1 MGGKIKKVVYDPLQE
16 LIAYYSNKKESES
29 EKKEKVHQTIEEKLK
44 SRIIDGEKIGLQED
58 LDEALKKYSPLE
70 IINNILLEGMK
81 VVGELFGSG
90 QMQLP
95 FVLQSAEVMKS
106 AVSYLEQFMEKKSD
120 ESKGKIVLATV
131 KGDVHDIGKNLVDII
146 LTNNGYTVYNLGIKC
161 PIEKMIEEYEK
172 QRADAIGMSGL
183 LVKSTLIMKE
193 NLEVLNERN
202 LKIPVVVGGAAL
214 TRRFV
219 EQDLKKTY
227 KGIVEYAED
236 AFDGLRFMEKIKS
249 LKNESHQITMDE
261 PMTEEES
268 REELLDSLVGSDA
281 KLVDYDE
288 EKAFQKSSVAI
299 LEEIPSPPFWG
310 VKIVEDIDLD
320 EVFKYV
326 NEVALFRGQWQF
338 RKRKLSNEEY
348 VQLVQEKVL
357 PIYENLKKEVKE
369 KKLLQPKVV
378 YGYFPAQSEKNDLII
393 YKPKNISPDKLHDI
407 WDIDL
412 NSSELEEY
420 VRLTFPRQ
428 NNKRNLCI
436 SDFILPVESG
446 KYDVAA
452 FHVVTVGNVASEYSK
467 FLYSND
473 HYSEYLF
480 FHGLSVETAEALA
493 EYWHKKIREEL
504 KIDYVDAKD
513 IKKLFQQGY
522 RGSRYSFGYPACPN
536 LEDQTKLFMI
546 LKPERI
552 GITLTEGY
560 QMVPEQSTSAIIIH
574 HPEAKYFTI

>member
-1 MGGKIKKVVYDPLQE
+1 MGDKIKKVVYDPLQE

-29 EKKEKVHQTIEEKLK
+29 EKKEKVHKTIEEKLK

-58 LDEALKKYSPLE
+58 LDEALKKYSPLD

-106 AVSYLEQFMEKKSD
+106 AVSYLEQFMEKKSG
-120 ESKGKIVLATV
+120 ESKGRIVLATV

-161 PIEKMIEEYEK
+161 PIEKMIEEFEK
-172 QRADAIGMSGL
+172 QKAEAIGMSGL

-219 EQDLKKTY
+219 EQDLKKIY

-249 LKNESHQITMDE
+249 LKNDSQQIIVDT
-261 PMTEEES
+261 PITKEES

-288 EKAFQKSSVAI
+288 EKAFQKSNVAV

-338 RKRKLSNEEY
+338 RKRKLSDEEY
-348 VQLVQEKVL
+348 DQLVKEKVL
-357 PIYENLKKEVKE
+357 PIYENLKREVKE
-369 KKLLQPKVV
+369 KKLLQPKVI
-378 YGYFPAQSEKNDLII
+378 YGYFPAQSKKNDLII
-393 YKPKNISPDKLHDI
+393 YKPKNISKDKLHDI
-407 WDIDL
+407 WHIDL
-412 NSSELEEY
+412 NPSELEEY
-420 VRLTFPRQ
+420 VRFTFPRQ
-428 NNKRNLCI
+428 NDKKNLCI

-446 KYDVAA
+446 KYDMVA
-452 FHVVTVGNVASEYSK
+452 FHVVTVGNVASEHSK

-504 KIDYVDAKD
+504 KIDYADAKD

-552 GITLTEGY
+552 GVTLTEGF

>member
-1 MGGKIKKVVYDPLQE
+1 MAEKEKKLVYDPLQE
-16 LIAYYSNKKESES
+16 LIAYYSTKKEE
-29 EKKEKVHQTIEEKLK
+29 EKEKVDRKSLPIEDRLK
-44 SRIIDGEKIGLQED
+44 NRIIDGEKIGLQED
-58 LDEALKKYSPLE
+58 LNEALQKYSALD

-95 FVLQSAEVMKS
+95 FVLQSAEVMKA
-106 AVSYLEQFMEKKSD
+106 AVAYLEKFMEKKSG

-161 PIEKMIEEYEK
+161 PIEKMIEEFEK
-172 QRADAIGMSGL
+172 QNADAIGMSGL

-202 LKIPVVVGGAAL
+202 LKIPVVLGGAAL
-214 TRRFV
+214 TRRYV
-219 EQDLKKTY
+219 EQDLKKIY
-227 KGIVEYAED
+227 QGYVEYAED

-249 LKNESHQITMDE
+249 KNIDDLII
-261 PMTEEES
+261 ES
-268 REELLDSLVGSDA
+268 RKTSTKLNDDEILDTLVGSDA
-281 KLVDYDE
+281 KLAFFDE
-288 EKAFQKSSVAI
+288 DKAFQKSNVSI
-299 LEEIPSPPFWG
+299 LDEIPKPPFWG
-310 VKIVEDIDLD
+310 VKIVEDISLD

-338 RKRKLSNEEY
+338 RKRKLSDEEY
-348 VQLVQEKVL
+348 NQLVEEKVL
-357 PIYENLKKEVKE
+357 PIYNELKSKVKE
-369 KKLLQPKVV
+369 NKLLIPKVI
-378 YGYFPAQSEKNDLII
+378 YGYFPAQSEKNDVII
-393 YKPKNISPDKLHDI
+393 YKPKNLPEEKLYEVWNIDI
-407 WDIDL
+407 
-412 NSSELEEY
+412 NSCELEEY
-420 VRLTFPRQ
+420 VRFTFPRQ
-428 NNKRNLCI
+428 VNKRNLCI
-436 SDFILPVESG
+436 ADFVLPVESG
-446 KYDVAA
+446 KYDVVA
-452 FHVVTVGNVASEYSK
+452 FHIVTVGEQATEHSK
-467 FLYSND
+467 FLYSSDN
-473 HYSEYLF
+473 YSEYLF

-504 KIDYVDAKD
+504 KIDYADAKD

-536 LEDQTKLFMI
+536 LEDQVKLFKL

-552 GITLTEGY
+552 GVTLTDGF